1 MENQSSST
9 ESQSSETSEN
19 TTSPQINLLQAYIQS
34 HDRQKP
40 SQPTENMTYTGKH
53 DASGHR

>member
-34 HDRQKP
+34 HDRQK
-40 SQPTENMTYTGKH
+40 
-53 DASGHR
+53 AS